1 MSICSLADFTGASS
15 WSDAMSTITQESASI
30 IPSPRG
36 DFQCRLVGT
45 FTWRWR
51 RPTIDMDIVFGWL
64 PENERPDVVEQF
76 NVHGERRRALAAVL
90 TILATP
96 GPDDEELGRALLA
109 LAAVIEI
116 DRFLEEVGLGR
127 NEGEAQGGAP

>member
-1 MSICSLADFTGASS
+1 
-15 WSDAMSTITQESASI
+15 
-30 IPSPRG
+30 
-36 DFQCRLVGT
+36 
-45 FTWRWR
+45 
-51 RPTIDMDIVFGWL
+51 MDIVFGWL